1 MKNAVK
7 IAVVS
12 ILVQAAMSAAAG
24 AEEARP
30 IAVDIRVEA
39 GSGEL
44 SAKAAAISEA
54 LMDGDNAGADRLLAD
69 LYSGGVRK
77 EEAAP
82 VQAAHRC
89 HCGQQAPAA
98 VAVSTAAATP
108 AAPAYTDFPTVNGSL
123 SQYIALKVEEQMKAE
138 AEAKEKAK
146 EKEAK
151 ENAEKQKQFNWGVT
165 IMTIALLLLL
175 IL

>member
-54 LMDGDNAGADRLLAD
+54 LMDGDNAGADQLLAD

-82 VQAAHRC
+82 VQAAHCC
-89 HCGQQAPAA
+89 HCGQQTPAA
-98 VAVSTAAATP
+98 VAVSTAAAP
-108 AAPAYTDFPTVNGSL
+108 APAPAAAAPADPFAKDPI
-123 SQYIALKVEEQMKAE
+123 SQFVRAEEAKKAE
-138 AEAKEKAK
+138 ADAKAK
-146 EKEAK
+146 EKKEEADEK
-151 ENAEKQKQFNWGVT
+151 AKKQKAFNWGVS